1 MIDLKSGRFS
11 WGEGYALWPGMTRKE
26 FEASALYRDELP
38 EAVKQEPEKFI
49 CALKTQNIDGFTV
62 DIMLGFDQDNY
73 LRRVSIAHPDN
84 YTWNDWPP
92 ERDQH
97 EHLRFIKDYNDRFL
111 ATQIRGSIEGG
122 RELSF
127 DFEWG
132 TISSSCSYV
141 HFPEAEIN
149 IRFDTF
155 YFKPG
160 YTEREAQQLLDRK
173 I

>member
-38 EAVKQEPEKFI
+38 EAVKKGIEPFQ
-49 CALKTQNIDGFTV
+49 CFALKRQEIDGFEIEV
-62 DIMLGFDQDNY
+62 LLGFDNDNF
-73 LRRVSIAHPDN
+73 LETINLAHPDN
-84 YTWNDWPP
+84 YKNEKQWPYNTSD
-92 ERDQH
+92 R
-97 EHLRFIKDYNDRFL
+97 EHLSFIKEYNDRFL
-111 ATQIRGSIEGG
+111 ATQMQGQIEGG

-141 HFPEAEIN
+141 HFPEAEIS
-149 IRFDTF
+149 IVYDTF
-155 YFKPG
+155 RFKPAP
-160 YTEREAQQLLDRK
+160 TPSDLFSQE
-173 I
+173 